1 MTGEVRVRALG
12 GRVALRLPARALA
25 ALSLLLAGLALVAG
39 ASLLTGSY
47 GLAPAEVWA
56 VLRGELPE
64 DMSSTV
70 VWEFRVPRLL
80 AAALTGAMF
89 ALAGALLQGLTRNPL
104 ADPSLVGV
112 SQGATL
118 AVVVLIVGFPGTG
131 ASFRSLA
138 AFGGAIVTAAL
149 ILWLSRG
156 REGASPMRFILM
168 GIGVAAFIS
177 AVTSAFLTYGRLDE
191 ALTALAW
198 LAGSVH
204 AAGWGEVRTLA
215 LVLAALLPALAW
227 AARPLGPMGFGS
239 EVATGLG
246 VTVPAARAGLTL
258 LAVALAGV
266 AVAAVGPLGF
276 VGLVAPHL
284 ARRLARSGPGLHL
297 ALSAAAGAL
306 LVAAADL
313 AGRAAFAPLQVPAG
327 VVTAL
332 IGAPALVLLLVRSQA
347 RRTL

>member
-1 MTGEVRVRALG
+1 
-12 GRVALRLPARALA
+12 
-25 ALSLLLAGLALVAG
+25 
-39 ASLLTGSY
+39 
-47 GLAPAEVWA
+47 
-56 VLRGELPE
+56 
-64 DMSSTV
+64 
-70 VWEFRVPRLL
+70 
-80 AAALTGAMF
+80 
-89 ALAGALLQGLTRNPL
+89 
-104 ADPSLVGV
+104 
-112 SQGATL
+112 
-118 AVVVLIVGFPGTG
+118 
-131 ASFRSLA
+131 
-138 AFGGAIVTAAL
+138 
-149 ILWLSRG
+149 
-156 REGASPMRFILM
+156 
-168 GIGVAAFIS
+168 
-177 AVTSAFLTYGRLDE
+177 
-191 ALTALAW
+191 
-198 LAGSVH
+198 
-204 AAGWGEVRTLA
+204 
-215 LVLAALLPALAW
+215 
-227 AARPLGPMGFGS
+227 MGFGS

-266 AVAAVGPLGF
+266 AVATVGPLGF